1 MKDDLISR
9 SALDLELQS
18 LVKECNRNCESDKS
32 SGAFEALHRL
42 RLAPAVDA
50 ETVMKSLPY
59 VKEALEMAK
68 QSLVPVVQCIDC
80 RYLKTCNRTIE
91 LIPRQAQI
99 GYLRCVVHSCEYG
112 ERRADDA

>member
-1 MKDDLISR
+1 MSNDLISR
-9 SALDLELQS
+9 SALL
-18 LVKECNRNCESDKS
+18 KEMRV
-32 SGAFEALHRL
+32 SGRAAYMVVED
-42 RLAPAVDA
+42 APAVDA
-50 ETVMKSLPY
+50 EEVFKSLPY

-68 QSLVPVVQCIDC
+68 QTVVPVVRCADC

-112 ERRADDA
+112 ERRSDDATD